1 MVFDKNY
8 CIVMYTRYICVLDL
22 SNDLK

>member
-8 CIVMYTRYICVLDL
+8 CIVTYTHYICVLDL